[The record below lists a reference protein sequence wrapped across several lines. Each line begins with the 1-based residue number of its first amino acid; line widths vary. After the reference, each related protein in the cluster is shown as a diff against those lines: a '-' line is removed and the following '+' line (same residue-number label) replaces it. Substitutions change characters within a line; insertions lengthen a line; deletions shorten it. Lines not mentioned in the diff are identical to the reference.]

1 MKLKKSYVFIYFLFF
16 VSVLMS
22 STKFSANVEKIRS
35 LLFLSI
41 RLSNFDPSNH
51 SLFHRISRELATT
64 TENFTKQVYTNFIYF
79 FFIVVLF
86 SYSDF
91 NVFSSLFLF

>member
-16 VSVLMS
+16 VVSVLMS

-64 TENFTKQVYTNFIYF
+64 TENFTKQVFNQLYF
-79 FFIVVLF
+79 FFLVVLF